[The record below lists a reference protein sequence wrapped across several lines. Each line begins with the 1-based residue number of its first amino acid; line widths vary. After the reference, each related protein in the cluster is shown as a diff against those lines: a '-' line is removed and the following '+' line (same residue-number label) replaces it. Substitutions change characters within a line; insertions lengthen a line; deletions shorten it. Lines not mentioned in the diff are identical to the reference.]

1 MDAEQLLEDLKTEIN
16 AQLDQCKEDDKGRT
30 FTPKICSFIR
40 TDKGREKIVQLVI
53 NYVAEEGMTIAES
66 INEIERDYNDNL
78 IES

>member
-1 MDAEQLLEDLKTEIN
+1 MDAEQLLNDLKIEIN
-16 AQLDQCKEDDKGRT
+16 AQLDQCQDDGKGT

-40 TDKGREKIVQLVI
+40 TEEGRKKIVQLII